1 MPDRLNVIMTR
12 TGDDGHTSLQGKRLP
27 KDDLLVEAVGQ
38 LDELNAAIGVIL
50 ASHCQEEDVVNC
62 LSQVQNDLFDFGGE
76 LHAPKHPKIDD
87 TKIALLEKM
96 ILNWNEN
103 LPPLKEFILPRGN
116 LAATTCHLA
125 RTICRRAER
134 SLIRLHRQTPLSNT
148 ALLRY
153 LNRLSDVLFIAAR
166 MINRQAGIAE
176 TMWQR

>member
-1 MPDRLNVIMTR
+1 MADRLNVIMTR

-38 LDELNAAIGVIL
+38 IDELNAAIGVVI
-50 ASHCQEEDVVNC
+50 ASPCAEKQVFNV

-76 LHAPKHPKIDD
+76 LHAPEHPAITDAKIHW
-87 TKIALLEKM
+87 LEKM
-96 ILNWNEN
+96 LIDWNET
-103 LPPLKEFILPRGN
+103 LSPLQEFILPRGN
-116 LAATTCHLA
+116 LAAATCHLA

-134 SLIRLHRQTPLSNT
+134 SLMRLNRQTSLPNP

-153 LNRLSDVLFIAAR
+153 LNRLSDVLFVAAR
-166 MINRQAGIAE
+166 MINRQAGVAE